1 MKMKKLTLY
10 SLAILAFGFGA
21 CEKVIHPDLSN
32 GKTLLVI
39 ESRISTDSVRWEV
52 KLSLTQDYF
61 SSSTPPAAKG
71 AVVSISD
78 DFGNKTDLIEDTS
91 GHYYSADVKKC
102 VVGRRYTLNVTYN
115 GTVYTASETCLNQE
129 PIDSITYEYRQKQ
142 AFIPAGYYIT
152 EHAKEKE
159 GAGDYYLW
167 EIYKNDT
174 LINDFGYFLNDDAFV
189 NGNYIVAQFPFP
201 FKLYDSI
208 QVDQLA
214 ISKQWYN
221 YLSAVQ
227 NEAGKSGTPFDTPPA
242 NAVSNIKGGAIGYFA
257 VINLQRKRLRILE

>member
-1 MKMKKLTLY
+1 MKKAVIYIFLL
-10 SLAILAFGFGA
+10 LALGFSA
-21 CEKVIHPDLSN
+21 CEKVIYPDLSN

-39 ESRISTDSVRWEV
+39 ESRISNDSVPWQV

-61 SSSTPPAAKG
+61 SAATPPAATG
-71 AVVSISD
+71 AIVTITD
-78 DFGNKTDLIEDTS
+78 NLGNAVTLVEDT
-91 GHYYSADVKKC
+91 GGYYRSASVQRC
-102 VVGRRYTLNVTYN
+102 VVGRRYTLNVAYKGAN
-115 GTVYTASETCLNQE
+115 YTASETCLFQE
-129 PIDSITYEYRQKQ
+129 PIDSITYEFRKKQ

-174 LINDFGYFLNDDAFV
+174 LINDFGYFIQDDAFV

-208 QVDQLA
+208 RVDQFA
-214 ISKQWYN
+214 ISKQWFN
-221 YLSAVQ
+221 FLSTVQ
-227 NEAGKSGTPFDTPPA
+227 TEANKSGTPFDTPAA
-242 NAVSNIKGGAIGYFA
+242 NATSNIKGGALGYFA
-257 VINLQRKRLRILE
+257 VLNLERKSLKILD

>member
-1 MKMKKLTLY
+1 MRKGFIYLMLL
-10 SLAILAFGFGA
+10 SAIGFTA

-32 GKTLLVI
+32 GKILLVI
-39 ESRISTDSVRWEV
+39 ESRISTDSVPWQV

-61 SSSTPPAAKG
+61 STATPPAANG
-71 AVVSISD
+71 AVVSITD
-78 DFGNKTDLIEDTS
+78 DLGNTVALLEDT
-91 GHYYSADVKKC
+91 GGYYRSPAIQQC
-102 VVGRRYTLNVTYN
+102 AVGRRYTLNVAYK
-115 GTVYTASETCLNQE
+115 GTNYTASETCLFQE
-129 PIDSITYEYRQKQ
+129 PIDSITYEFRKKEL
-142 AFIPAGYYIT
+142 FIPAGYYIT

-174 LINDFGYFLNDDAFV
+174 LINDFGYFINDDAFV

-208 QVDQLA
+208 RVDQFA

-221 YLSAVQ
+221 FLITV
-227 NEAGKSGTPFDTPPA
+227 EAEARKSGTPFDTPPA
-242 NAVSNIKGGAIGYFA
+242 NAASNIKGGALGYFA
-257 VINLQRKRLRILE
+257 VLNLERRSLKILE